1 MVISHARFC
10 LTIAG
15 FFAIFFNVF
24 ANLHVSSTWRAQLN
38 RTVEPAAPHESSRF
52 IPELHAIAA
61 GLRIALFVCVS
72 GHSIASES
80 VATANDP
87 RRNLV
92 NPSDELFFSLE
103 GRAVESR
110 GSLWRIEVC
119 GVHTAALGHW
129 IQLNLRG
136 PVQCGLTLRANRL
149 DASQVVGVVQD
160 WLDDS
165 VSSDVEPSL
174 VGKIYKP
181 VVLH

>member
-1 MVISHARFC
+1 V
-10 LTIAG
+10 
-15 FFAIFFNVF
+15 
-24 ANLHVSSTWRAQLN
+24 RA
-38 RTVEPAAPHESSRF
+38 P
-52 IPELHAIAA
+52 

-72 GHSIASES
+72 RHSIASEN
-80 VATANDP
+80 VATTDA

-119 GVHTAALGHW
+119 GVHSAALGHW

-136 PVQCGLTLRANRL
+136 PVQCGLTLRADRL
-149 DASQVVGVVQD
+149 DAGQVVDVVQD

-165 VSSDVEPSL
+165 VSSDDEPCL
-174 VGKIYKP
+174 IGKTYKP
-181 VVLH
+181 IVVH